1 MMDTITEEM
10 SMEILPGK
18 SYLEFMAFLPEI
30 KIALSEWKLV
40 NIKIIDGADS
50 NFTIDNVSELIQ
62 KQFHDKE
69 GRIYICNR
77 QELLMLVKEGRNS
90 EPKVLTQKI
99 EGALPQG
106 KCEIQVEPPTLDNIS
121 KLSITVNFEK
131 SLSEL
136 AMKRKARVEKIILIA
151 DDDMYMRMLIKKG
164 IGSHYT
170 VQEVIHGSEIVAAY
184 KKYLPD
190 ILFLDIHMPGKD
202 GLENLEAIL
211 TYDPQ
216 AYIIMLSSDSSPE
229 NVIWTTKHG
238 AKGFIAKPFA
248 KDKLVEYV
256 KKCPTII

>member
-1 MMDTITEEM
+1 
-10 SMEILPGK
+10 
-18 SYLEFMAFLPEI
+18 
-30 KIALSEWKLV
+30 
-40 NIKIIDGADS
+40 
-50 NFTIDNVSELIQ
+50 
-62 KQFHDKE
+62 
-69 GRIYICNR
+69 
-77 QELLMLVKEGRNS
+77 
-90 EPKVLTQKI
+90 
-99 EGALPQG
+99 
-106 KCEIQVEPPTLDNIS
+106 
-121 KLSITVNFEK
+121 
-131 SLSEL
+131 
-136 AMKRKARVEKIILIA
+136 MKRKARVEKIILIA